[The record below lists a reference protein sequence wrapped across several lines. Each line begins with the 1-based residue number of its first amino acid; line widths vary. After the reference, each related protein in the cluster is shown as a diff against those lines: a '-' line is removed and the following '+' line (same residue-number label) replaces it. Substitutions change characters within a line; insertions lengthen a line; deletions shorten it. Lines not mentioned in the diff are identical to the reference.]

1 MDQSIHT
8 EYILIRYSIYFDIK
22 LCLVAWISIIDFSIY
37 FGDFRLSSVGCV
49 ARQANEAW
57 TDLEKTLFLPDIF
70 GQLGSG
76 DVEGASHRGAAL
88 RPFVGST
95 ASCASHHQGC
105 TNDHCPMHW
114 ASVISCNFFQ
124 VVLWQAM
131 ASTLQCNMM
140 FLLQYLFA
148 WWVAATYHRNIS
160 LAWSQEEM
168 NRGCNWWNSCWS
180 GVLLSDCSMLE
191 VASSYTRAASVVFP
205 STQNLPPDLM
215 SRGLPP
221 DFSGRPQP
229 LRSLKFHTFT
239 YTLHLL
245 MIIDV

>member
-1 MDQSIHT
+1 MEILTSGYTLNFLGCIFIYKQWPRGSTLSDSGLFTSFRHVSMDQSIHT

-124 VVLWQAM
+124 VVL
-131 ASTLQCNMM
+131 
-140 FLLQYLFA
+140 
-148 WWVAATYHRNIS
+148 
-160 LAWSQEEM
+160 
-168 NRGCNWWNSCWS
+168 
-180 GVLLSDCSMLE
+180 
-191 VASSYTRAASVVFP
+191 
-205 STQNLPPDLM
+205 
-215 SRGLPP
+215 
-221 DFSGRPQP
+221 
-229 LRSLKFHTFT
+229 
-239 YTLHLL
+239 
-245 MIIDV
+245 